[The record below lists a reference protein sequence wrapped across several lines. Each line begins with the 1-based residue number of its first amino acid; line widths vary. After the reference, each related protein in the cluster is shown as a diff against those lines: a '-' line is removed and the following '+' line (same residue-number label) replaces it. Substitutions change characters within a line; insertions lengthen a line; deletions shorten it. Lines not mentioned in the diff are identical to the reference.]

1 MVRNNFIVLFY
12 IPLRVIQLPSVVP
25 KAKEKPSWTHIG
37 THSLG
42 WGLISV
48 SEGDSQ
54 KKRKKFSKEIESE
67 EESRDLT
74 QDDPKGHLYGGGSCG
89 WIRTNDLVVNSQ
101 RVKKDGTLI
110 GTHEMWNELEEVA
123 EKWPN
128 LPKEIRDAILAI
140 VRSTD
145 K

>member
-12 IPLRVIQLPSVVP
+12 IPLRVIQLPSDVP
-25 KAKEKPSWTHIG
+25 KAKEKPSRTHKG
-37 THSLG
+37 TQALSSGHL
-42 WGLISV
+42 SV

-89 WIRTNDLVVNSQ
+89 WIRTNDLVVNSHPLY
-101 RVKKDGTLI
+101 R
-110 GTHEMWNELEEVA
+110 
-123 EKWPN
+123 
-128 LPKEIRDAILAI
+128 
-140 VRSTD
+140 
-145 K
+145 